1 MGMFELL
8 LAGIWGYLVG
18 AVPTGVLVCRVLQ
31 STDVRQ
37 KGSGHTGGL
46 NVSRVA
52 GLWAGALTAVVDVL
66 LGAAAIAGAMSVTDN
81 PWAATAAGVMAVVGH
96 DWSVFIRFD
105 GGIGLAKFAG
115 AVLCLSPL
123 PTLIA
128 LGILVPSW
136 LILMGLLQVHRA
148 RSTILV
154 VAAVGPLLWA
164 LGLPKH
170 GILLGVLGGAAV
182 IIKTLPDWTRQYG
195 PVEKKDL
202 AKSG

>member
-1 MGMFELL
+1 MGIIELL

-37 KGSGHTGGL
+37 SGSGHTGGL

-52 GLWAGALTAVVDVL
+52 GLWAGALTAVVDAL
-66 LGAAAIAGAMSVTDN
+66 LGAAAIAGAMSVTGN

-96 DWSVFIRFD
+96 DWSVYIHFD

-115 AVLCLSPL
+115 AMLCLSPL

-182 IIKTLPDWTRQYG
+182 IIKTLPDWNRQYG
-195 PVEKKDL
+195 PVEKDL
-202 AKSG
+202 AQSG

>member
-1 MGMFELL
+1 MMG
-8 LAGIWGYLVG
+8 
-18 AVPTGVLVCRVLQ
+18 
-31 STDVRQ
+31 
-37 KGSGHTGGL
+37 
-46 NVSRVA
+46 
-52 GLWAGALTAVVDVL
+52 
-66 LGAAAIAGAMSVTDN
+66 N
-81 PWAATAAGVMAVVGH
+81 PWAATAAGVMAVIGH
-96 DWSVFIRFD
+96 DWSVYIHFD

-115 AVLCLSPL
+115 AMLCLSPL

-182 IIKTLPDWTRQYG
+182 IIKTLPDWNRQYG
-195 PVEKKDL
+195 PVEKDL
-202 AKSG
+202 AQSG